1 MGNKLK
7 KIILEFVAGI
17 LFSLVAYIPI
27 SMICLLLVL
36 PIDNVGMAVI
46 TLFLA
51 IPLGSIVGILIV
63 ERFVF
68 NIKRWNSVALG
79 IAIASGLLGGYL
91 GLVMLE
97 NVSDIPFPV
106 IALIVTGLVLAAYN
120 LSLMITS
127 GETSRHLI

>member
-97 NVSDIPFPV
+97 NFSDIPLPV

-127 GETSRHLI
+127 GETSRH